1 MNKTLK
7 IIATCVVLVLL
18 AAAVSVPVIL
28 YSLGYINYAEP
39 VHTEKGGYLLVYFGG
54 NDPEDENIRFALS
67 KDGYN
72 FSPLNNNEPV
82 IEQTLGTG
90 CARDPHITR
99 GVNGK
104 YYLVATDMQS
114 NLGWTSNHSIVT
126 WSSDDLVHWENET
139 VIDLREIVEGT
150 NRAWAPQAIWD
161 SEKKMYMIY
170 YSSSQWLDEAAG
182 TSTETCLWY
191 AYTKDF
197 RSFETQPEVLFRTQS
212 DADCIDGD
220 IVVKD
225 GKYYLYYKDQGLD
238 DICYAVSD
246 SLTGP
251 YTAPENNVVN
261 VRYQGVEGS
270 FVYKLTGTDT
280 YVMIMDSYKNGCF
293 YMQQSEDLVNF
304 KRVNPRDY
312 SFDFSPR
319 HGAVIAITD
328 SEYAYL
334 VKNFGL
340 N

>member
-1 MNKTLK
+1 M
-7 IIATCVVLVLL
+7 
-18 AAAVSVPVIL
+18 
-28 YSLGYINYAEP
+28 
-39 VHTEKGGYLLVYFGG
+39 
-54 NDPEDENIRFALS
+54 
-67 KDGYN
+67 
-72 FSPLNNNEPV
+72 
-82 IEQTLGTG
+82 
-90 CARDPHITR
+90 
-99 GVNGK
+99 
-104 YYLVATDMQS
+104 
-114 NLGWTSNHSIVT
+114 
-126 WSSDDLVHWENET
+126 
-139 VIDLREIVEGT
+139 
-150 NRAWAPQAIWD
+150 
-161 SEKKMYMIY
+161 
-170 YSSSQWLDEAAG
+170 
-182 TSTETCLWY
+182 
-191 AYTKDF
+191 
-197 RSFETQPEVLFRTQS
+197 LFRTQS
-212 DADCIDGD
+212 GADCIDGD